1 MDNFKKKL
9 KNQQH
14 ILTTGLLFA
23 CVSLLSSRNFTDAS
37 LINEFQHGFI
47 EGFQVGIVAAL
58 FGFLA
63 FFFIRNLLAI
73 RNPEKLKKLY
83 VSETDERKLFIK
95 QQSGSAGMNFIMYGL
110 AIGTMVAGNFNGIAF
125 YSLLGACLFVAIV
138 RGFLKIYYKNK
149 F

>member
-23 CVSLLSSRNFTDAS
+23 CVSLLLSRNFTDAS
-37 LINEFQHGFI
+37 SITQFQHGFI
-47 EGFQVGIVAAL
+47 EGFQVGIVVAL
-58 FGFLA
+58 FGFLI
-63 FFFIRNLLAI
+63 FFFIRNILAI
-73 RNPEKLKKLY
+73 RNPERLKKLY
-83 VSETDERKLFIK
+83 ISETDERKLFIK

-110 AIGTMVAGNFNGIAF
+110 AIGTIVAGNINGTVF
-125 YSLLGACLFVAIV
+125 YSLLGACLFVVIV